1 MEHPL
6 TTKKFSVLIYWF
18 FPITI
23 GITQAVFNIYYQILP
38 VSFAL
43 ADGLTFGL
51 ILGILGVAI
60 WYVVRYNDPEKN
72 ALVQIIASHIAA
84 ALVFTSLWIL
94 SSGIIAKTLIHDASY
109 DRYLNSLVTERII
122 GGLLFYALLVSIYY
136 IYVYSQHNLEK
147 QLREE
152 EWQHQI
158 RKSQLGAL
166 KSQMNPHFLFNT
178 LNSIASLTL
187 TNPGK
192 AHEMVIALSDFM
204 RYSLRKQQ
212 DDMVTLE
219 VELQNIGL
227 YLQIEKIRFGNIL
240 GYRFNVEESCNQHL
254 IPNLILQP
262 LFENAIKYGVYE
274 TSKPVEII
282 LEARKLPNVMEIKL
296 INDYDPES
304 VPLKGEGVGLT
315 NINDR
320 LQLLYG
326 SSRLLTIERGVNRY
340 SVTMVIPDVAESIHE
355 KKG

>member
-1 MEHPL
+1 MEHPV
-6 TTKKFSVLIYWF
+6 TAKKISILIYWF
-18 FPITI
+18 FPVII
-23 GITQAVFNIYYQILP
+23 GITQAVFNSYYQILP
-38 VSFAL
+38 VTFAL

-51 ILGILGVAI
+51 VLGILGVAI
-60 WYVVRYNDPEKN
+60 WYVVRYNDPEKS
-72 ALVQIIASHIAA
+72 AMVQIIASHIAA
-84 ALVFTSLWIL
+84 SVVFTSLWIL
-94 SSGIIAKTLIHDASY
+94 SSGIIAKALIYDPSY
-109 DRYLNSLVTERII
+109 NRYLNSIITERII

-152 EWQHQI
+152 VWQQQI

-240 GYRFNVEESCNQHL
+240 GYRFNIEESCNQHL

-282 LEARKLPNVMEIKL
+282 LEARKFPNVMEINL

-304 VPLKGEGVGLT
+304 VPQKGEGVGLT

-326 SSRLLTIERGVNRY
+326 SSRLLTIERSVNRY